1 MAGTR
6 IKKNKKKL
14 TKWRV
19 IESTSLKKTLFS
31 QCFFNKKNRNTQ
43 QKIFLLGPARASTI

>member
-6 IKKNKKKL
+6 IKKKKKKL

-19 IESTSLKKTLFS
+19 IQSTSLKTTLFL

-43 QKIFLLGPARASTI
+43 QKIFFLVPAIASTI